1 MFSSKGPCVGLS
13 TIDGESL
20 ISFSPIEAIIGRELG
35 TKVGEAVNE
44 LEDGKGDSTC
54 VIIADGNADGC
65 TDGFVV
71 GVDGFDDGEGT
82 RGSIVGIVVGRSKC
96 VVVGVEEDSLTEVG
110 VIDGIALLF
119 NDGMLE
125 SSDRMFNGESEDIG
139 AVVGSKVESS
149 NVASVMGSGVCIS
162 FVGPAVDGVLEE
174 EMALGLEDRGSD
186 VGGTGDDGSVDGIE
200 LGVTEASDS

>member
-1 MFSSKGPCVGLS
+1 MGPCVGLS

-20 ISFSPIEAIIGRELG
+20 ISFSPIGAIIGRELG

-44 LEDGKGDSTC
+44 LEDG
-54 VIIADGNADGC
+54 IIADGNADGC
-65 TDGFVV
+65 TVGFVV

-82 RGSIVGIVVGRSKC
+82 RGSIMGIVVGRSKC

-162 FVGPAVDGVLEE
+162 VVGRPVDVVLEE
-174 EMALGLEDRGSD
+174 ETALGLEDRCSD
-186 VGGTGDDGSVDGIE
+186 VVGTGDDGDVDGIE
-200 LGVTEASDS
+200 LGATEVSG